1 MFALLCIQK
10 KRQPVVHGL
19 WPEVGNYG
27 TSECLAP
34 AASAAPT
41 VVYSCYDQVGT
52 SEADCLSFEQHEWS
66 AHGVC
71 AGANDAA
78 DFFTQLCSLA
88 VAPLAVMNATR
99 NNGGDLNAMASA
111 LASAGYAIF
120 DVDSSSNSQVHA
132 RLAARLCFFLF

>member
-1 MFALLCIQK
+1 
-10 KRQPVVHGL
+10 VVHGL

-71 AGANDAA
+71 AGADDAA

-111 LASAGYAIF
+111 LESAGYAIF

-132 RLAARLCFFLF
+132 RLAARLCFLLF